1 VNLEKLRKQVGDSKN
16 VYMTLDKAEDFEK
29 RLLMVTEDK
38 DRLEEEYFNMRTK
51 YRSNQLQMDD
61 ALSKSEH
68 FQELIEVL
76 QKSKQ
81 SELSDR
87 MIALSEK
94 MQGLRLSEMRA
105 NRELNEVKEKNEYF
119 ARLLRTSTA
128 SVKKLEEQCAEL
140 ESKIMKKEEEFRRA
154 DNERMRKFFNARYDD
169 IPAAFANPGNGGSN
183 EIGRN
188 RPGANRRDNPDD
200 SFLSNSNKGGNPPP
214 SGRGGQPSSVARNA
228 MSLLNDFSVPIGGGK

>member
-68 FQELIEVL
+68 FQELLEVL

-154 DNERMRKFFNARYDD
+154 DN
-169 IPAAFANPGNGGSN
+169 
-183 EIGRN
+183 
-188 RPGANRRDNPDD
+188 
-200 SFLSNSNKGGNPPP
+200 
-214 SGRGGQPSSVARNA
+214 
-228 MSLLNDFSVPIGGGK
+228 